1 MKHPGLE
8 GIAVALLF
16 VLTLGVGCNRTTPPP
31 TPLSAEELP
40 AALEKAFSKGR
51 SDSKDLATQVVAA
64 VQAQDYSKA
73 FLVVQTLG
81 NLPGLTKE
89 QQSVVSRAT
98 LTVNSLLQAAQ
109 SKGDANAAETLKTY
123 RSDK

>member
-1 MKHPGLE
+1 MKHLGLK
-8 GIAVALLF
+8 GITVALLF
-16 VLTLGVGCNRTTPPP
+16 VLTFGVGCNRTTPAP

-40 AALEKAFSKGR
+40 ATIEKAFGKAQA
-51 SDSKDLATQVVAA
+51 DTKDLANQVVAA

-109 SKGDANAAETLKTY
+109 TKGDANAAQTLKSY
-123 RSDK
+123 RTDK